1 MESDEIEEALGEPP
15 KKREK
20 VWKLKGGE
28 MLCKYVGYKKRG
40 DREMIAELQ
49 FTFEKDPACPR
60 IVGKAKLLHSLS
72 FNFK

>member
-40 DREMIAELQ
+40 DREMIAKVAVYL
-49 FTFEKDPACPR
+49 
-60 IVGKAKLLHSLS
+60 
-72 FNFK
+72 